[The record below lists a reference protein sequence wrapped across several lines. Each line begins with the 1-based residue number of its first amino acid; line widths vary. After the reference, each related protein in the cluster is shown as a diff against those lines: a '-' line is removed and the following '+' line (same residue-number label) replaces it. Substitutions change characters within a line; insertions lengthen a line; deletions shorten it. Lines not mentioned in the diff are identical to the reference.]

1 MDDSTTSDFVPS
13 WAYMSTDSEK
23 PSALV
28 LLTRVW
34 LILTVYG
41 FMAIIKELLVGSE
54 KVWFVEMES
63 FLRGKSQFISVKN

>member
-1 MDDSTTSDFVPS
+1 MPS
-13 WAYMSTDSEK
+13 WAYMRTDSVK

-41 FMAIIKELLVGSE
+41 FMAIIKELLVGLE
-54 KVWFVEMES
+54 KVWFVELES
-63 FLRGKSQFISVKN
+63 FLRGKSQFITVKN